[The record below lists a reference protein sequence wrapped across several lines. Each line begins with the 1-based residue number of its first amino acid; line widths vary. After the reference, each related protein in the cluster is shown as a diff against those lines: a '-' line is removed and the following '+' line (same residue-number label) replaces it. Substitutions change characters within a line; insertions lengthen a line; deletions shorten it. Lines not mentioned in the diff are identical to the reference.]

1 MGDILRIYSGG
12 AQVNL
17 YDSTNGVLH
26 LGYASEDI
34 LIESEP
40 QVVPLSDGNRVEVQE
55 MISFEATLLET
66 DSTKIDNIIARKGY
80 LQEVYII
87 GLDSAY
93 KFRDCFIRIKEI
105 RSMKAGEVHQLV
117 ISGRRF
123 SQSVDAAIYLP
134 ETNYCQFIQNILGG
148 FGAMLGAGSS
158 PTGWSSTGA
167 TSQSLDTSHLGGG
180 YGNEYRFTL
189 SDSGDRVFI
198 LVRMPVDQLS
208 IKVTASAYI
217 DNRKSGTSYFD
228 FGIVTFATIA
238 GGIIDSDYDS
248 VELSNGENDRITKT
262 LTFTPSASIQYLGLR
277 ILGSDSGTCELGVD
291 NAQIEFGELT
301 DYVENA

>member
-105 RSMKAGEVHQLV
+105 T
-117 ISGRRF
+117 GR
-123 SQSVDAAIYLP
+123 L
-134 ETNYCQFIQNILGG
+134 
-148 FGAMLGAGSS
+148 
-158 PTGWSSTGA
+158 
-167 TSQSLDTSHLGGG
+167 
-180 YGNEYRFTL
+180 TL
-189 SDSGDRVFI
+189 SKLTQQVSGK
-198 LVRMPVDQLS
+198 MKMEGP
-208 IKVTASAYI
+208 A
-217 DNRKSGTSYFD
+217 
-228 FGIVTFATIA
+228 A
-238 GGIIDSDYDS
+238 GGKAEAMSIPVKSKS
-248 VELSNGENDRITKT
+248 FLTVEMTERKK
-262 LTFTPSASIQYLGLR
+262 QK
-277 ILGSDSGTCELGVD
+277 
-291 NAQIEFGELT
+291 
-301 DYVENA
+301 